1 MEKAMPVEK
10 GADEKQSTPSEQ
22 GKKPWSRPTIRRLED
37 GIVVVE
43 SGPKPANWVLV
54 ETITYTKLS

>member
-1 MEKAMPVEK
+1 MEKATPVEK
-10 GADEKQSTPSEQ
+10 GADEKKSTPSKQ
-22 GKKPWSRPTIRRLED
+22 GKKPWSRPTFRRLED

-54 ETITYTKLS
+54 ETFSYTKIS